1 MYVSDDDI
9 DRERNK
15 SNSSNGKQ
23 PSFEASDSEQMSSSD
38 TTTRFNF
45 GAQPNDSNAR
55 SSRTFSKQPRTS
67 KPSTS
72 KRRQQS
78 PAGSQSKRT
87 NRGRGQ
93 RDRTDSLSDSLAGK
107 RERMNADC
115 NKETERSFFISGMT
129 VQPINI
135 VKLTNGPGKWYV
147 HTLLITNSSSNST
160 WRHDRYIPNM
170 VS

>member
-1 MYVSDDDI
+1 MMVITAGIQQVHVVHDEKKMNLFRNNLSQEDLQQLTNIILSYNPGIDEDDFNSEDVSGFMYVSDDDI

-23 PSFEASDSEQMSSSD
+23 PSFEASDEQMSSSD
-38 TTTRFNF
+38 TRFNF
-45 GAQPNDSNAR
+45 RAQPNDSNAR

-107 RERMNADC
+107 RENECRL
-115 NKETERSFFISGMT
+115 
-129 VQPINI
+129 Q
-135 VKLTNGPGKWYV
+135 
-147 HTLLITNSSSNST
+147 
-160 WRHDRYIPNM
+160 
-170 VS
+170 

>member
-45 GAQPNDSNAR
+45 RAQPNDSNAR
-55 SSRTFSKQPRTS
+55 TSRTFSKQPRTS

-107 RERMNADC
+107 RENECRL
-115 NKETERSFFISGMT
+115 
-129 VQPINI
+129 Q
-135 VKLTNGPGKWYV
+135 
-147 HTLLITNSSSNST
+147 
-160 WRHDRYIPNM
+160 
-170 VS
+170 

>member
-1 MYVSDDDI
+1 MYNEDVPGFMYVSDDEV

-15 SNSSNGKQ
+15 SNSSNDRQ
-23 PSFEASDSEQMSSSD
+23 PPFQASDSEQMSSSD
-38 TTTRFNF
+38 TTNRFNF
-45 GAQPNDSNAR
+45 GAQANESDAR

-107 RERMNADC
+107 RENECRL
-115 NKETERSFFISGMT
+115 
-129 VQPINI
+129 Q
-135 VKLTNGPGKWYV
+135 
-147 HTLLITNSSSNST
+147 
-160 WRHDRYIPNM
+160 
-170 VS
+170 

>member
-1 MYVSDDDI
+1 MNLFRNNLSQEDLQQLTNIILLYNPGIDEGDINSEDVSGFMYVSDDDI

-23 PSFEASDSEQMSSSD
+23 PSFEASGSEQMSSSD
-38 TTTRFNF
+38 TATRFNF
-45 GAQPNDSNAR
+45 GAQPNDSNTR

-107 RERMNADC
+107 RENECRL
-115 NKETERSFFISGMT
+115 
-129 VQPINI
+129 Q
-135 VKLTNGPGKWYV
+135 
-147 HTLLITNSSSNST
+147 
-160 WRHDRYIPNM
+160 
-170 VS
+170 